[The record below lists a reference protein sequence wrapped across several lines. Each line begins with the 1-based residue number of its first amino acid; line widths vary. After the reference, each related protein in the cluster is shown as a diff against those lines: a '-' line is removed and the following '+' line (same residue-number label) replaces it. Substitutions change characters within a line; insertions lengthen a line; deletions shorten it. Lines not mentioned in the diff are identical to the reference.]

1 MNNSKHLILRC
12 QISFGKED
20 LVKLQKFM
28 VNKKAANDEI
38 IIFDSIDRSK
48 DYSVKDIMIMFN
60 ISTRKEVEILIKNLE
75 LNQTT
80 YSRIKNNE
88 LFYNIDAINR
98 LNSYLKFRVAQ

>member
-1 MNNSKHLILRC
+1 MNNYKHLIIRC
-12 QISFGKED
+12 QISFDKED

-38 IIFDSIDRSK
+38 IISDSIHQSK
-48 DYSVKDIMIMFN
+48 DYNVKDIMIMFN

-75 LNQTT
+75 LNQST

-88 LFYNIDAINR
+88 LFYNMDAINR
-98 LNSYLKFRVAQ
+98 LSSYLKFRVA